1 LSKPSASKRFKPA
14 GWVVAVAVLA
24 VVGVAGSASLRTHSG
39 SAAAKPAAV
48 APATPATPAL
58 NADQRGRVR
67 ASLGTL
73 PLAFEA
79 NQGQTDPQVKY
90 MARGNGYTI
99 FLTANDTVFALSS
112 STQAGTRVAGKHGLG
127 GDKTAPNAAAKD
139 QTAAIHMHLVGGNAQ
154 AQIAAGSQLPGHSN
168 YFIGNDRSHW
178 HADVAQYARVSYRD
192 VYPGVNM
199 TFYGVQ
205 KQLEF
210 DFIIAPGASP
220 APLRLGVSGA
230 NKIATDHSGNLVL
243 ASSAGDVL
251 LQKPVAYQ
259 QKDGARRPVEAR
271 FVLQAGNQVSFE
283 LGDYDRSRELVID
296 PSVSYAY
303 STYLGG
309 TGEDDSYAIAFDNA
323 GDAYVTGQTKS
334 TNFPTVAGAYKTAS
348 AGGFDVFVTKI
359 KADGSSL
366 VYSTY
371 VGGSSD
377 DSGNAI
383 AVDGSGNAFVA
394 GGTGSSDFPTTTGA
408 LQTTSGGGVDAF
420 VFELASSGG
429 SLTYSTYLGGS
440 GADVATGLALAK
452 DGSGDTFVVGS
463 TFSLDFPITTGA
475 VQTTIKGTS
484 NGFVTKLNSSG
495 NAKVYSTYLG
505 GGSGDF
511 ASAVAV
517 DSSNNAYVTGATPNS
532 TFPVTLGAFQTI
544 CGTAVNCNGGL
555 TDAFV
560 TVINAAGS
568 NYVYST
574 FLGGAGIDEG
584 LGIAVDASGDAYVTG
599 LTQSSTTFPVKLPAL
614 QSTFGGTQDAFVTEL
629 NPSGSARV
637 YSTFLGGSLSD
648 AGTSIA
654 LDGSN
659 NAYVT
664 GQTNS
669 TNFPKANATQSALGG
684 GNDAFVSEISASGSQ
699 LLFSTYLGGALN
711 ENTNASGG
719 NLAAIGS
726 IAVDNVGANIYVTG
740 NTASTD
746 FPTTLPYQLQN
757 GGGTDAFV
765 TKYTQPPTGPDFT
778 IAATALAAVPQGG
791 STTSTITIAAL
802 NGYTGT
808 VNFTCL
814 VASVSGGT
822 PLPTC
827 SIPNAVTGGA
837 GTSTMTVKT
846 TGAAHAMNQ
855 GANSLVYA
863 MWLPVVGLSLVGM
876 RFSTADSRRKK
887 LLGFLLLGLIMAALF
902 FLPACG
908 GGSGGGGGGC
918 TGCTPKGSYT
928 VTVTGKD
935 SVNAN
940 LTNSVTPALT
950 LTVN

>member
-1 LSKPSASKRFKPA
+1 LSKPSASKKFTPA
-14 GWVVAVAVLA
+14 GWVVAVALLA
-24 VVGVAGSASLRTHSG
+24 VVGVAGSASLRTHNG
-39 SAAAKPAAV
+39 SSAAKPAAA
-48 APATPATPAL
+48 APAL
-58 NADQRGRVR
+58 SADQRGRVR

-112 STQAGTRVAGKHGLG
+112 SSQPATGVAGKHGFGKQGLVG
-127 GDKTAPNAAAKD
+127 EKTAPKTTAKD

-154 AQIAAGSQLPGHSN
+154 AQIAAGNQLPGHSN
-168 YFIGNDRSHW
+168 YFIGNDRSQW

-199 TFYGVQ
+199 AFYGVQ

-210 DFIIAPGASP
+210 DFIVAPGASP
-220 APLRLGVSGA
+220 APIRLGVSGA

-251 LQKPVAYQ
+251 LHKPVAYQ
-259 QKDGARRPVEAR
+259 QKDGARQPVEAR
-271 FVLQAGNQVSFE
+271 FVLQAGNQVRFE
-283 LGDYDRSRELVID
+283 LGNYDRNRELVID
-296 PSVSYAY
+296 PSVAVAYA
-303 STYLGG
+303 TYLGG
-309 TGEDDSYAIAFDNA
+309 TLEDDAYGIAIDSSGN
-323 GDAYVTGQTKS
+323 AYVTGQTTS
-334 TNFPTVAGAYKTAS
+334 ANFPTVTGSYATS
-348 AGGFDVFVTKI
+348 SGGVFDAFVTKI
-359 KADGSSL
+359 SADGSTL
-366 VYSTY
+366 IYSTY
-371 VGGSSD
+371 VGGSGE

-383 AVDGSGNAFVA
+383 AVDPSGNAFVA
-394 GGTGSSDFPTTTGA
+394 GGTGSTNFPHNGGY
-408 LQTTSGGGVDAF
+408 QTVLAGGLDAF
-420 VFELASSGG
+420 VFELNSAGTA
-429 SLTYSTYLGGS
+429 LTYSTYLGGTGNDYAS
-440 GADVATGLALAK
+440 GIAL
-452 DGSGDTFVVGS
+452 DGSGNAYVVGS
-463 TFSLDFPITTGA
+463 TFSTNFPKMNPIQSSLVG
-475 VQTTIKGTS
+475 VS

-495 NAKVYSTYLG
+495 NALVYSTYLG
-505 GGSGDF
+505 AGGDF
-511 ASAVAV
+511 AAAVAV
-517 DSSNNAYVTGATPNS
+517 DSSGKAYVTGATPNPA
-532 TFPVTLGAFQTI
+532 FPTTASAFQKT
-544 CGTAVNCNGGL
+544 CGSNGACNGGL
-555 TDAFV
+555 PDAFV

-599 LTQSSTTFPVKLPAL
+599 LTQSSTTFPLKLAL

-629 NPSGSARV
+629 NPAGSALV

-648 AGTSIA
+648 AGTGIA

-669 TNFPKANATQSALGG
+669 TNFPKANATQSTLGG

-711 ENTNASGG
+711 ENTNTSGG

-726 IAVDNVGANIYVTG
+726 IAVDSVGTSIYVTG
-740 NTASTD
+740 NTSSTD
-746 FPTTLPYQLQN
+746 FPATQGAKQTAN

-765 TKYTQPPTGPDFT
+765 TKYTQPATGPDFT

-791 STTSTITIAAL
+791 STTSVITIAAL

-808 VNFTCL
+808 VNFTCS
-814 VASVSGGT
+814 VTSVSGGT
-822 PLPTC
+822 PVPTC

-846 TGAAHAMNQ
+846 TGAALAMYR

-863 MWLPVVGLSLVGM
+863 MWLPVLGLSLVGM
-876 RFSTADSRRKK
+876 RFSSASSRRKK

-918 TGCTPKGSYT
+918 SGCTPKGSYT
-928 VTVTGKD
+928 VTVTGTD